1 MEIARSIRTNGVEQ
15 KSRVPT
21 SVDDAEDLF
30 SPMDRTVALVALERV
45 AGGQLGKHGEIA
57 VVGEQGFDVVSRQTP
72 LPS

>member
-1 MEIARSIRTNGVEQ
+1 
-15 KSRVPT
+15 
-21 SVDDAEDLF
+21 
-30 SPMDRTVALVALERV
+30 MDRTVALVALERV